1 MGKLFDRV
9 KEIAKKGDMLLL
21 ALCVVATG
29 FGIVMIYAATA
40 TADNSRYIIIQTG
53 CLIVGIII
61 YFALT
66 AFDIDILAGQR
77 TALFIFNIFF
87 IGLLLVFG
95 VEVNGNRS
103 WLSFPFLPF
112 NIQPAEV
119 CKITYVII
127 LARTLSVNQTR
138 TSSVRCVGQLLFHM
152 IFIVGLYVFISS
164 DTGVSLI
171 FIFIFLIMAYVGGVN
186 GLWFLAGG
194 GILAVAAPTLW
205 AVFMRDDQKNRILAL
220 YDNSIDPNGLNVMWQ
235 TNQNLKTLRNGGL
248 SGQGLFNGM
257 MTNSG
262 AIPARHTDSIFSTI
276 GEQLGLIGCLVVL
289 ILLLAIVARVIY
301 VGLKTPDY
309 QNRLICMGIAAMFLF
324 QIIINVGVCLGLLPV
339 IGLALPFFSYGGS
352 SILTSFIAMG
362 IVSGIKMKPVPDSG
376 AHYIRPYCYNNPAA
390 NCSGIFL
397 HIFKNSVH
405 HKRVAINRRKPI

>member
-1 MGKLFDRV
+1 MGRLYEKV
-9 KEIAKKGDMLLL
+9 KEIAKKGDMILL

-40 TADNSRYIIIQTG
+40 TGDNSRYLTIQTL
-53 CLIVGIII
+53 CLVVGVIL

-77 TALFIFNIFF
+77 TALFLFNVFF
-87 IGLLLVFG
+87 IGLLLIFG
-95 VEVNGNRS
+95 IEVNGNRG
-103 WLSFPFLPF
+103 WLHFPFLPF

-127 LARTLSVNQTR
+127 LARTLSVNRTR
-138 TSSVRCVGQLLFHM
+138 TSSVRCVGQLVLHM
-152 IFIVGLYVFISS
+152 LFIVGYYVFISS

-186 GLWFLAGG
+186 GLWFLAGAG
-194 GILAVAAPTLW
+194 ALAVAAPTLW
-205 AVFMRDDQKNRILAL
+205 ATVIRDDQKNRILAL
-220 YDNSIDPNGLNVMWQ
+220 YDKSIDPNGLDVMWQ

-248 SGQGLFNGM
+248 SGQGLFNGS

-276 GEQLGLIGCLVVL
+276 GEQLGMIGCLIVL
-289 ILLLAIVARVIY
+289 ILLLAIVARIIY
-301 VGLKTPDY
+301 VGVKTPDY
-309 QNRLICMGIAAMFLF
+309 QNRLICMGIAAMLLF
-324 QIIINVGVCLGLLPV
+324 QIFINVSVCLGLLPV

-362 IVSGIKMKPVPDSG
+362 IVSGIKMRPSPDSS
-376 AHYIRPYCYNNPAA
+376 AHYIRPY
-390 NCSGIFL
+390 
-397 HIFKNSVH
+397 
-405 HKRVAINRRKPI
+405 